1 MVGLSYWKTN
11 GFPIERI
18 KQMPKKC
25 CDVVYWNHNEGWDVY
40 KKDDCQFVNNHWIPN
55 WFDCFIVEDAPTKKD
70 AIKSI
75 NELHILGVCLV

>member
-1 MVGLSYWKTN
+1 MT
-11 GFPIERI
+11 
-18 KQMPKKC
+18 KKC
-25 CDVVYWNHNEGWDVY
+25 CDVVYWKHNEGWDAY
-40 KKDDCQFVNNHWIPN
+40 KKDDCQFINNHWIPN